1 MLEKLKKLNK
11 DIPVYSI
18 YDPEFT
24 SFGRVLENLDVGALC
39 EAAKTIPMPEAG
51 SCYKASEEKF
61 EALPFAKTVENEFF
75 GGVPAQS
82 GYCWGYN
89 TLMNATEWH
98 TGSEINVAITD
109 LVLILGHIWDI
120 EDNKIDSSKMIAFYM
135 PEGSAIE
142 CYATSLH
149 YCPCQVSDSGFKSY
163 VGLPKDTNTDI
174 AHENTNPLLFAKN
187 KWLIAHA
194 ESNEYKRDGAVLGI
208 TGKNLEIKY

>member
-1 MLEKLKKLNK
+1 MLENLKKLNK
-11 DIPVYSI
+11 DIPVFSI
-18 YDPEFT
+18 YDPEFA
-24 SFGRVLENLDVGALC
+24 SFGRVIDLDVKALT
-39 EAAKTIPMPEAG
+39 EAANTIPMPEAG

-61 EALPFAKTVENEFF
+61 EALPFAKVVENEYF

-120 EDNKIDSSKMIAFYM
+120 KDNKIDSSQMVAFYM

-149 YCPCQVSDSGFKSY
+149 YCPCQVSDKGFKSY

-174 AHENTNPLLFAKN
+174 THENNNPLLFAKN

-194 ESNEYKRDGAVLGI
+194 DSNEYKNDGALLGI

>member
-11 DIPVYSI
+11 DIPLYSI
-18 YDPEFT
+18 YDKEFA
-24 SFGRVLENLDVGALC
+24 SFGRVVDLDVAELT
-39 EAAKTIPMPEAG
+39 AAADTIVMPESG

-61 EALPFAKTVENEFF
+61 EALPIAVTVQNECF
-75 GGVPAQS
+75 GGMPTQS

-120 EDNKIDSSKMIAFYM
+120 EENKIDSSKMVAFYM
-135 PEGSAIE
+135 PKGSAVE

-163 VGLPKDTNTDI
+163 VGLPKDTNTEI
-174 AHENTNPLLFAKN
+174 THNNTNPLLFAKN
-187 KWLIAHA
+187 KWLLAHA
-194 ESNEYKRDGAVLGI
+194 DSNEYKKDGAVLGI